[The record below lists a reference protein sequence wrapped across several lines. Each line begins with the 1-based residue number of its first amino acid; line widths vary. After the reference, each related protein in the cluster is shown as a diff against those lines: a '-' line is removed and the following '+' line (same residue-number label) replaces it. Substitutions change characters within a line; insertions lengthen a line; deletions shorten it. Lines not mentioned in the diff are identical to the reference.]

1 MFPANFREIK
11 LTHIQELIENKVM
24 EGKEFEYKR
33 DKIGNKEGEK
43 KEFLQDISSFAN
55 SETGYFI
62 IGIEEGSGNN
72 KGLPNSIVGIQVDS
86 IDEEKLR
93 LESMIRDGIE
103 PRILGIEMEG
113 IVLDA
118 NTPNQIFMVI
128 KIPKSLSPPHMVK
141 FQGGQT
147 FYSRNSSG
155 KYRLDVSELRNLFG
169 LHESYLQWIRN
180 FRIDRVSKIISG
192 DTPLP
197 LNEFPL
203 VLIHIIPINAY
214 NNQDKIDL
222 SKYDY
227 YPHLLQTISSVN
239 GRQETQGSRYN
250 FDGFVTFAGY
260 LKNEEPSEIA
270 EYTQLYRN
278 GIVEAVWSLPFSSY
292 LRMSS
297 VGEKNIP
304 SLLFEDGIIKA
315 VTYYL
320 NKLKSH
326 YQTPVF
332 IMVSLLRISGY
343 KMITNNFGGSTI
355 PFAKDTLI
363 FPEIVLSN
371 LDSDIS
377 ALMNQTFDIIWNSV
391 GEEKSIY
398 YNDDGSRREREP
410 FRF

>member
-1 MFPANFREIK
+1 MELKI
-11 LTHIQELIENKVM
+11 THIQELIENKVS

-33 DKIGNKEGEK
+33 DKIGNRDPDK

-55 SETGYFI
+55 SATGYVI
-62 IGIEEGSGNN
+62 LGIEEGSGNQ
-72 KGLPNSIVGIQVDS
+72 KGIPNSIIGIEVDS
-86 IDEEKLR
+86 LDQEKLR

-103 PRILGIEMEG
+103 PRIHGIQLQG
-113 IVLDA
+113 IMLDSDSQ
-118 NTPNQIFMVI
+118 NRVVMVI

-141 FQGGQT
+141 FQGSQT
-147 FYSRNSSG
+147 FYSRNSGG

-180 FRIDRVSKIISG
+180 FRIDRVNKIISG

-203 VLIHIIPINAY
+203 VLIHTIPINAY
-214 NNQDKIDL
+214 NNQDNLDL

-227 YPHLLQTISSVN
+227 HPHLLHTISSIN

-260 LKNEEPSEIA
+260 LQNEKPSEVA

-278 GIVEAVWSLPFSSY
+278 GIVEAVWSFPFSSY

-297 VGEKNIP
+297 IGEKNIP
-304 SLLFEDGIIKA
+304 SLLFEEGIIKA
-315 VTYYL
+315 ITYYL
-320 NKLKSH
+320 NRLKSH
-326 YQTPVF
+326 YQLPVF
-332 IMVSLLRISGY
+332 VMVSLLRISGY
-343 KMITNNFGGSTI
+343 KMITNSYGGSTI
-355 PFAKDTLI
+355 PFTRDTLI

-371 LDSDIS
+371 FDSDIS
-377 ALMNQTFDIIWNSV
+377 TLMKQTFDIIWNSV

-398 YNDDGSRREREP
+398 YNEDGSRREDKPP